1 MDMEQIGLLVAGW
14 FAVGVLVALA
24 LGKIL
29 REANEPHRFDAG
41 ESLVVSEAFR
51 APARRKPRHRQAIK
65 PRRAKSNVAS
75 L

>member
-1 MDMEQIGLLVAGW
+1 MDIEQIGLLVVGW
-14 FAVGVLVALA
+14 FAVGFLIALA

-29 REANEPHRFDAG
+29 REANEPHRLDAE

-51 APARRKPRHRQAIK
+51 TPARRKAQYRQPIK
-65 PRRAKSNVAS
+65 NKRAKSNVAS

>member
-14 FAVGVLVALA
+14 FAVGFLIALA

-29 REANEPHRFDAG
+29 HEANEPRRLDVE
-41 ESLVVSEAFR
+41 ESLVVREAFHMT
-51 APARRKPRHRQAIK
+51 ARRKPHTIK
-65 PRRAKSNVAS
+65 NKRAKSNVAS

>member
-14 FAVGVLVALA
+14 FAVGFLIALA

-29 REANEPHRFDAG
+29 HEANEPRRLDVE
-41 ESLVVSEAFR
+41 ESLVVREAFHMT
-51 APARRKPRHRQAIK
+51 ARRKPQYQHTIK
-65 PRRAKSNVAS
+65 NKRAKSNVAS

>member
-14 FAVGVLVALA
+14 FAGGCLVALA

-29 REANEPHRFDAG
+29 REANEPHRLDAE

-51 APARRKPRHRQAIK
+51 APARRKPQHRQTIK
-65 PRRAKSNVAS
+65 HRRAKSNVAS
-75 L
+75 R